1 MSGNLH
7 TLLRL
12 PKMLL
17 SFHPLSGQGVWKG
30 DNAANAV
37 QMIVLFPSPFGASV
51 SGNYRPQE

>member
-1 MSGNLH
+1 
-7 TLLRL
+7 
-12 PKMLL
+12 MLL